1 MSSKNCLSLHSRVF
15 VALHFPR
22 FLPPFYYV
30 LPCLSLCLLLP
41 KLSLPPY
48 SWNSLSENTCSG
60 SSLTIFKN
68 LPLPSSLTPYPQRL
82 LLLFLFCRLV
92 PKNQCEC
99 VQESKLDVY
108 QLKDSIDK
116 NDLASIT
123 VRREKEFQ
131 HYLRRH
137 PSMNKEVVIAQ
148 PNLPLSYP
156 VHGVQVMSLHT
167 VMIPGKPCSYEH
179 QQPSAPRTAVT
190 LRASLGTLSTLA
202 EVSDDIVH
210 GRVDMGKSLMGN
222 ALIPFFITLSI
233 SNRKIR
239 DLVTVTTKTFFR
251 YHKLRALIKS
261 IRQYYSD
268 VKIIVA
274 DDNEHPEKIDDENVE
289 QYIMPF
295 AKGWF
300 AGRNL
305 AISQVTTKY
314 YLWVDDDFLFT
325 EDTKIEKMVDVLER
339 SDLDIVGGTVKK
351 NQYRFK
357 IIYEQGEDGG
367 CMHLRYGSYR
377 LLEGFPNCE
386 VASGVVNFFLAH
398 TDESRRVSF
407 DPKLQRVAHSE
418 FFMDGMHSLR
428 VGSCSGFS
436 VDHQSRDRPSDSQL
450 AEAEKNYWK
459 FRPNTQQQ
467 IRFKLALHYFKNRLK
482 CYTKR

>member
-1 MSSKNCLSLHSRVF
+1 QLPSPRAGPLSLQI
-15 VALHFPR
+15 LMMPD
-22 FLPPFYYV
+22 
-30 LPCLSLCLLLP
+30 
-41 KLSLPPY
+41 
-48 SWNSLSENTCSG
+48 
-60 SSLTIFKN
+60 LTV
-68 LPLPSSLTPYPQRL
+68 
-82 LLLFLFCRLV
+82 LFCRLV

-167 VMIPGKPCSYEH
+167 VMIPGKPCSV
-179 QQPSAPRTAVT
+179 PVT

-210 GRVDMGKSLMGN
+210 GRGGKELTISTSHMKLLNFILQHITYTNVSLMD
-222 ALIPFFITLSI
+222 
-233 SNRKIR
+233 RKIR